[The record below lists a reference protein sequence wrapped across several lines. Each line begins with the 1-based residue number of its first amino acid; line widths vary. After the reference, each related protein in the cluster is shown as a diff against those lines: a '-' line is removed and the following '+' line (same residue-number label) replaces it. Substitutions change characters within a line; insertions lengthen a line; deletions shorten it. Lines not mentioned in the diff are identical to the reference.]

1 MKLLNEVKNIMR
13 IKHYSI
19 HTENRYCDWIKRFI
33 LFHKMQIREE
43 VFIRP
48 EGKIEDFLTHLT
60 VNNHVAASTQNQ
72 AMNVLISI
80 KGLPT

>member
-19 HTENRYCDWIKRFI
+19 HTENSYCDWIKRFI

-48 EGKIEDFLTHLT
+48 
-60 VNNHVAASTQNQ
+60 
-72 AMNVLISI
+72 VLR
-80 KGLPT
+80 GLPRREVGRGDHSTFPLILF